1 MDFFWLMF
9 SPFWHPGILA
19 GGTLIFFV
27 LGWLWYNPITPIG
40 KIWIRYFPMPEKDKM
55 PKWSQIAVMILFQ
68 IFMGFVVTH
77 TVMVIW
83 NLLGDIMIDYPNFWT
98 DGGIWRPT
106 SILSDIGGIGKTLIM
121 VKIYLWF
128 VLIKDLGHWYFEKR
142 PFPLVLIG
150 VGYYLVGILGV
161 CGLLAMFA

>member
-1 MDFFWLMF
+1 MDFFSLMF
-9 SPFWHPGILA
+9 SPFSHPAILA
-19 GGTLIFFV
+19 GGTLLFFI
-27 LGWLWYNPITPIG
+27 LGWLWYSPLTPIG
-40 KIWIRYFPMPEKDKM
+40 KIWLRHFPMPAKEKM

-83 NLLGDIMIDYPNFWT
+83 NLLE
-98 DGGIWRPT
+98 
-106 SILSDIGGIGKTLIM
+106 ILSQATAIKHCTYEEWIWACPPYFITSWIKVLIIT
-121 VKIYLWF
+121 KIYLWF

-142 PFPLVLIG
+142 PFSLVLIS

-161 CGLLAMFA
+161 CALLTYFL

>member
-1 MDFFWLMF
+1 MF
-9 SPFWHPGILA
+9 SPFSHLGILA

-27 LGWLWYNPITPIG
+27 LWWLWYNPITPIG
-40 KIWIRYFPMPEKDKM
+40 KVWVKYFPMPSKDQM
-55 PKWSQIAVMILFQ
+55 PRWSQITVMILFQ

-83 NLLGDIMIDYPNFWT
+83 LLLWYIDLPGIRCYWSWILDWVTFDCQNHINDILKW
-98 DGGIWRPT
+98 
-106 SILSDIGGIGKTLIM
+106 LII
-121 VKIYLWF
+121 VKLYMGF

-142 PFPLVLIG
+142 PFSLVLIG

-161 CGLLAMFA
+161 CGLLAWFL